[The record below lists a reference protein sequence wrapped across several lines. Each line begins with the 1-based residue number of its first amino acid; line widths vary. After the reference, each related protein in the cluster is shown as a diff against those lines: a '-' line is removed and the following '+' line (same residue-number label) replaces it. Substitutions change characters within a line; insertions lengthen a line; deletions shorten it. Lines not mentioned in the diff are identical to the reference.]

1 MPFLRAALIKRE
13 REVKALEAEV
23 KTVGKSEV
31 KGDLQEAIRE
41 MEKMNCILKSVEL
54 ALAGLAL

>member
-13 REVKALEAEV
+13 REAKALEAEINSL
-23 KTVGKSEV
+23 GESEV

-41 MEKMNCILKSVEL
+41 MEKMNGILKSVEL
-54 ALAGLAL
+54 MLAGLPL